1 MSQYYEIVVFT
12 AATSDYANAIL
23 DYIDPNNNISYRLFR
38 ENCIKTDH
46 GYIKDLR
53 IFINRNIKDLIIVDN
68 STISFANQI

>member
-23 DYIDPNNNISYRLFR
+23 DYIDPNNNISHRLFR

-68 STISFANQI
+68 STISFAY

>member
-23 DYIDPNNNISYRLFR
+23 DYIDPHNNITLRLFR

-68 STISFANQI
+68 STISFAY